1 MSTLPT
7 VQFGPFRFCT
17 KAQLDAVRLT
27 FTADASSF
35 NQGLAS
41 ASVNGQSYAF
51 SYQGRDYSR
60 EEFGDHLAAAYCSL
74 GVYDYGTPAPTRSVA
89 RFAGAAP
96 RDFFP
101 A

>member
-1 MSTLPT
+1 MSTLPVVT
-7 VQFGPFRFCT
+7 FGPFRFCT
-17 KAQLDAVRLT
+17 RSQLDALRLK
-27 FTADASSF
+27 FTAEADSF

-60 EEFGDHLAAAYCSL
+60 EEFGDHLAAAYCAL
-74 GVYDYGTPAPTRSVA
+74 GVYDYGVPAPRSAVA
-89 RFAGAAP
+89 RFAGGATRLA
-96 RDFFP
+96 D